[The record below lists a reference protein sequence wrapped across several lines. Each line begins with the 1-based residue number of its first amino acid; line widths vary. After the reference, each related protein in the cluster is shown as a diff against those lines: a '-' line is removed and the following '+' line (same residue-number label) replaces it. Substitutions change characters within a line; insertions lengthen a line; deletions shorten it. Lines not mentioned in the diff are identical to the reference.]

1 MHREI
6 AHCCLLVT
14 LLVGVSACVGRGA
27 NASAGTDPVRDPHET
42 AAGYFDLHICNW
54 PDRPPFV
61 VALFATA
68 DRAKVRRVEVLRP
81 DGRVLGEVRLTSF
94 EPRIDEHGR
103 ERRAYKTFLP
113 LPKDAPAGWYRAR
126 VTLRDGSVLQARD
139 FLQVQILPQ
148 AQVVQP
154 ANGQDNLSR
163 VAELRWRPVPGAS
176 HYRVFIKDAWAGEQ
190 VFKSDLLTE
199 PRLRVPPGVLQPNGS
214 YVWRVHARSGGAGGG
229 DEAKWGEFN
238 HGSLNTEASFALA
251 GG

>member
-1 MHREI
+1 MQREV
-6 AHCCLLVT
+6 AYRCVLVVLL
-14 LLVGVSACVGRGA
+14 GSVSACIGRGG
-27 NASAGTDPVRDPHET
+27 NADAGIDPVRDPHET
-42 AAGYFDLHICNW
+42 AVGYFDLHICNW

-81 DGRVLGEVRLTSF
+81 DGRRLGEVRLTTF
-94 EPRIDEHGR
+94 ESRIDEHGR

-126 VTLRDGSVLQARD
+126 VTLRDGTVLQARD
-139 FLQVQILPQ
+139 FLQVKILPQ
-148 AQVVQP
+148 AQIVQP

-163 VAELRWRPVPGAS
+163 VPELRWRPVPGAS
-176 HYRVFIKDAWAGEQ
+176 HYRVFIKDAWADEE

-199 PRLRVPPGVLQPNGS
+199 PRLRLPPGVLRSNGS
-214 YVWRVHARSGGAGGG
+214 YVWRVHARSVG

-251 GG
+251 GD

>member
-1 MHREI
+1 MQREI
-6 AHCCLLVT
+6 AQCFVVAALLA
-14 LLVGVSACVGRGA
+14 GVSACVGDRP
-27 NASAGTDPVRDPHET
+27 NPTTDVEPGRDPHET

-68 DRAKVRRVEVLRP
+68 DPAKVRRIEVLRP
-81 DGRVLGEVRLTSF
+81 DGRLLGEVRLTTF
-94 EPRIDEHGR
+94 ERRIDEHGH

-148 AQVVQP
+148 AQIVQP
-154 ANGQDNLSR
+154 ANGQDNLAR

-190 VFKSDLLTE
+190 VYKSDLLTE
-199 PRLRVPPGVLQPNGS
+199 PRLRLPPGVLQPNGS
-214 YVWRVHARSGGAGGG
+214 YVWRVHARSGAS
-229 DEAKWGEFN
+229 DETKWGEFN

-251 GG
+251 GS

>member
-1 MHREI
+1 MQREI
-6 AHCCLLVT
+6 ARYCVAAVLFAG
-14 LLVGVSACVGRGA
+14 VGACVGDRA
-27 NASAGTDPVRDPHET
+27 DPSADVAAGHDPHET

-68 DRAKVRRVEVLRP
+68 DSANVRRIDVLRP
-81 DGRVLGEVRLTSF
+81 DGRVLGEMRLTTF
-94 EPRIDEHGR
+94 ETRIDEHGQ

-154 ANGQDNLSR
+154 ANGQDNLPR
-163 VAELRWRPVPGAS
+163 VSELRWRPVPGAS

-190 VFKSDLLTE
+190 IFKSDLLTE
-199 PRLRVPPGVLQPNGS
+199 SRLRLPPGVLKPSGS
-214 YVWRVHARSGGAGGG
+214 YVWRVHARSAGVGAG
-229 DEAKWGEFN
+229 DETKWGEFN